1 MLLRLA
7 FGLLLVCALI
17 VPGSSGLAAVKT
29 FAVYPFQ
36 VHGPDKYSY
45 LSQGIQSMLTSR
57 LTWEDHLEPVQTEAG
72 TQPVASQSAAQA
84 ELDALGADY
93 LLYGSVTIM
102 GQESSL
108 DVHLLDADRHRIT
121 KSAQAPLNDLIPTLE
136 GLAKDINS
144 DIFGRKEKPKER
156 AQQEPADDASAANP
170 NFIVNQEQ
178 KQSNLNPQF
187 RYSGKSAEQGRW
199 RSRSL
204 PFDSNGMVAGDA
216 DGDGKNEI
224 FLMGDHSVK
233 AYEIYQNRLK
243 PLKDYAVGKNYK
255 CLNINLLDIN
265 RDGYAEIFVSA
276 VQDDLVK
283 SFVLNFKDDAFQVQQ
298 QDIDLFLNVVRL
310 PPEYMATLVGQKKGH
325 TRLFDSGVHI
335 VDRMSGEYRLG
346 REIKLPEHTNVFN
359 FCFLPQ
365 KDGEHKVI
373 VAGNRDHLRVYSS
386 AMARQATTQNTYAG
400 SSISLEESNAIPG
413 LGENVTDPKKFYYIP
428 TRMIPSNIDRDEQFE
443 LLVNRNISV
452 SSRYFSR
459 YRYFPQGEIHSLYW
473 DGVGLNIQWKTR
485 TIKGSVIDY
494 GLEDVNNDN
503 QTELYVCVNTH
514 PGATGLS
521 DRKTIVLAYSLNI
534 DAAEQ
539 KAIVK
544 PRQ

>member
-29 FAVYPFQ
+29 FAVSPFQ

-57 LTWEDHLEPVQTEAG
+57 LTWEDHLEPVQSETAR
-72 TQPVASQSAAQA
+72 QPVASQSAAQDTLN
-84 ELDALGADY
+84 ELGADY

-108 DVHLLDADRHRIT
+108 DVHLLDTEKNQRT

-136 GLAKDINS
+136 GLAKDINN
-144 DIFGRKEKPKER
+144 DIFGRKDEPKEA
-156 AQQEPADDASAANP
+156 AQQAPEAPSAAANP
-170 NFIVNQEQ
+170 NFIVNQDE

-187 RYSGKSAEQGRW
+187 RYSGKSAQQGRW
-199 RSRSL
+199 RSQSL

-216 DGDGKNEI
+216 DGDGKSEM
-224 FLMGDHSVK
+224 FLLQDHSVK
-233 AYEIYQNRLK
+233 AFTFYQNRLK
-243 PLKDYAVGKNYK
+243 PLDEYDVGRNIK
-255 CLNINLLDIN
+255 CLNINLLDMN
-265 RDGYAEIFVSA
+265 RDGYAEIIVSA
-276 VQDDLVK
+276 IHDDLVK
-283 SFVLNFKDDAFQVQQ
+283 SFILNFKENALQVAHE
-298 QDIDLFLNVVRL
+298 DIDMFLNVLRL
-310 PPEYMATLVGQKKGH
+310 PPEYMKTLVGQKKGH

-365 KDGEHKVI
+365 KDGHKII

-386 AMARQATTQNTYAG
+386 ELDRQATTQHTYAG
-400 SSISLEESNAIPG
+400 SSISLEVSNALPG
-413 LGENVTDPKKFYYIP
+413 LGENMEDPKKFYYIP
-428 TRMIPSNIDRDEQFE
+428 TRLIPTNIDRDGQFE

-452 SSRYFSR
+452 SSRFFSR
-459 YRYFPQGEIHSLYW
+459 YRFFPQGEIHSLYW

-485 TIKGSVIDY
+485 TIKGSVMDY
-494 GLEDVNNDN
+494 GLEDVDNDD
-503 QTELYVCVNTH
+503 QTELFVCVNTH
-514 PGATGLS
+514 PGATGLK